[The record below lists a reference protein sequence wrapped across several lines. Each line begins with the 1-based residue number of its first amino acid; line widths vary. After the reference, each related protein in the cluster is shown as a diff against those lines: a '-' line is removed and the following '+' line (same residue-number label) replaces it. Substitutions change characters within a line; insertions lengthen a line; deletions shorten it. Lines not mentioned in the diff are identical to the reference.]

1 MFTDHLVI
9 VIGVHDSDLLEAQFL
24 LRFFYHLRDV
34 HFARDCI
41 TEYIVA
47 DFSNFRAGGASA
59 EDSYFGLLG
68 DRVGSHRF
76 ASGHR
81 AFDSEDFI
89 LFDALLHS
97 VDSFILDELGIIH
110 LKIDLDLGVRI
121 LVDFLDC
128 EFRAFL
134 HSDAVSRTR
143 ASISGDETEFYGFAG
158 ICAARSCF
166 LISAAACECTCQC
179 CCCHNCCHSFE
190 PFFLHNFLPLSI
202 ISYSTPKDRM
212 KK

>member
-24 LRFFYHLRDV
+24 LCFFDHLRDV
-34 HFARDCI
+34 HFARDGV

-47 DFSNFRAGGASA
+47 DFSDFRAGGAGA
-59 EDSYFGLLG
+59 EDSDFGLLG
-68 DRVGSHRF
+68 DRVSRHRF
-76 ASGHR
+76 AGGHR

-97 VDSFILDELGIIH
+97 VDGFVLDELGIVDFE
-110 LKIDLDLGVRI
+110 IDLDLGVRVLI
-121 LVDFLDC
+121 DFLDC
-128 EFRAFL
+128 EFGAFL
-134 HSDAVSRTR
+134 HSDAVSC
-143 ASISGDETEFYGFAG
+143 AWAGVSGDETEFYGLAC

-190 PFFLHNFLPLSI
+190 PFFLHDFLPLSKI
-202 ISYSTPKDRM
+202 CYSTPKDRM
-212 KK
+212 RK